1 MFFGTVNNLI
11 LSKDRIR
18 TTVLCVITVLTM
30 DLLVLY
36 VTEANKR
43 DRCCPFADIYCTYCA
58 VRTAGD

>member
-11 LSKDRIR
+11 LSKDMIR

-36 VTEANKR
+36 VTEASKR
-43 DRCCPFADIYCTYCA
+43 DRCRPFADIYILT
-58 VRTAGD
+58 VL